1 MNSITNLN
9 PTNTEN
15 AVMVNYDQMVKVL
28 MAVTGATP
36 ATIIAETPVK
46 MNKTGNP
53 YHDKI
58 IKRQKSNVFINFDY
72 AKSVNAKLVK
82 EGKTPD
88 FVASPR
94 KWGTKLPGTPV
105 VFYAEKQKYYL
116 ETRFLGNEPKVE
128 YFQINENGSKE
139 ITEKSLFEQF
149 LPPSKSLSS
158 EHQGLDEAV
167 ILRDFDV
174 ANIYSIAV
182 GGKTYIRK
190 DF

>member
-1 MNSITNLN
+1 MNATTNLN
-9 PTNTEN
+9 PTNTDN

-36 ATIIAETPVK
+36 ATIIAETPVI
-46 MNKTGNP
+46 MPKTNNP
-53 YHDKI
+53 YHEKI

-88 FVASPR
+88 FVAKPR
-94 KWGTKLPGTPV
+94 KWGTKLPGTPI
-105 VFYAEKQKYYL
+105 VFHAEKQKYYL
-116 ETRFLGNEPKVE
+116 ETRFLGNEPKIE
-128 YFQINENGSKE
+128 YFLLNENGAKE
-139 ITEKSLFEQF
+139 NTEKSLFEQF
-149 LPPSKSLSS
+149 LKPSPPSSS
-158 EHQGLDEAV
+158 ENQGLEEAV
-167 ILRDFDV
+167 VLRDFDI

-182 GGKTYIRK
+182 DGKTYIRK

>member
-1 MNSITNLN
+1 MNTTTNLN
-9 PTNTEN
+9 PTNTDN
-15 AVMVNYDQMVKVL
+15 AVMVNYDQMVKAL

-36 ATIIAETPVK
+36 ATIIAETVVK

-53 YHDKI
+53 FYEKV

-82 EGKTPD
+82 EGKAAD

-94 KWGTKLPGTPV
+94 KWGSKLPGTPI
-105 VFYAEKQKYYL
+105 VFHAEKQKYYL

-128 YFQINENGSKE
+128 YFQINENGSRE
-139 ITEKSLFEQF
+139 NTEKSLFEQF
-149 LPPSKSLSS
+149 LPPSKPSSS
-158 EHQGLDEAV
+158 EHQGLEEAV
-167 ILRDFDV
+167 ILRDFDI

-182 GGKTYIRK
+182 SGKTYIRK